1 MRRPRTLEQI
11 AAYRQTVRT
20 LYEEGMSLRMI
31 SEQVGKTR
39 QAIQQLLVRMG
50 VPRRPRGGNQG
61 SHSRHRR

>member
-1 MRRPRTLEQI
+1 MRLTRSQND
-11 AAYRQTVRT
+11 AYRQTVRT

-31 SEQVGKTR
+31 AEQVGRTR